1 MKDRI
6 IYFLEEYVLGRNL
19 FTEEVIY
26 KLDDGKLEGVYS
38 DQMTFSDLV
47 KTENGFKLNLTTI
60 TKEIVYNLDQEG
72 ERNSIA
78 KNFTGTS
85 VFGYEFAQR
94 KSTKQITGYM
104 RCVSTTVQNQTM
116 EAVVNGIFDV
126 ILDNNQLRWQERQ
139 LLYRD
144 NPVGEGEY
152 KAVSFHSKNRFYV
165 ENGKLIFEFIPTL
178 WDVNTDT
185 LELSLAKD
193 DYPPYVS
200 KER

>member
-6 IYFLEEYVLGRNL
+6 INFLEEYVLGRNL

-47 KTENGFKLNLTTI
+47 KTENGFKLNLTT
-60 TKEIVYNLDQEG
+60 
-72 ERNSIA
+72 
-78 KNFTGTS
+78 
-85 VFGYEFAQR
+85 
-94 KSTKQITGYM
+94 
-104 RCVSTTVQNQTM
+104 VQNQTM

-126 ILDNNQLRWQERQ
+126 IFDNNQLRWQERQ

-144 NPVGEGEY
+144 NPVGEGQY

-165 ENGKLIFEFIPTL
+165 ENGKVIFEFIPTL
-178 WDVNTDT
+178 WEVNTDT